1 MTIRNRL
8 KLIGLVPI
16 TLLIL
21 LSSYFFVTS
30 YVNYEKANALK
41 TTLINNGALDKVLI
55 NIGKESGL
63 TALYL
68 GTDKKEYADSLNK
81 QREMSDE
88 SFENLKY
95 EVITENKVYIP
106 FLVELLEGTAAKAFD
121 PYKRLVANIGRLPD
135 ARKKIDSED
144 VDFKDTIFI
153 IV

>member
-41 TTLINNGALDKVLI
+41 TTLINNGALDKALI

-68 GTDKKEYADSLNK
+68 GTDKKEYADALIK
-81 QREMSDE
+81 QREVQM
-88 SFENLKY
+88 NLLK
-95 EVITENKVYIP
+95 TSNMK
-106 FLVELLEGTAAKAFD
+106 
-121 PYKRLVANIGRLPD
+121 
-135 ARKKIDSED
+135 
-144 VDFKDTIFI
+144 
-153 IV
+153 

>member
-41 TTLINNGALDKVLI
+41 TTLINNGALDKALI

-68 GTDKKEYADSLNK
+68 GTDKKLYADALIK
-81 QREMSDE
+81 QREMSEE

-95 EVITENKVYIP
+95 EVITEKNVYVP
-106 FLVELLEGTAAKAFD
+106 FLVDLIEGTSIAAFD
-121 PYKRLVANIGRLPD
+121 PYKRLQANIAKLPEQ
-135 ARKKIDSED
+135 RNKIDNEN
-144 VDFKDTIFI
+144 VDFKDTFF
-153 IV
+153 

>member
-41 TTLINNGALDKVLI
+41 TTLINNGALDKALI
-55 NIGKESGL
+55 DIGKESGL

-68 GTDKKEYADSLNK
+68 GTDK
-81 QREMSDE
+81 
-88 SFENLKY
+88 
-95 EVITENKVYIP
+95 
-106 FLVELLEGTAAKAFD
+106 
-121 PYKRLVANIGRLPD
+121 
-135 ARKKIDSED
+135 
-144 VDFKDTIFI
+144 
-153 IV
+153 